1 MGFPAL
7 KQHHQLPEVRMKDR
21 ISAGYI
27 KIWQLIVNPAKIL
40 TVSHNLL
47 HLLPCHALKLAAA
60 LSRKNVAV
68 LTALVTFICYMPL
81 KRKIIHPILHS
92 AGTKCLL
99 PAYCLS
105 PAPHAVPA
113 CFFSFSFHPKM
124 FNNAILMHSFLHS
137 PDWMFLY
144 FSNPSSL
151 LHVNNNNPFPTAKV
165 RTFLLHSY

>member
-1 MGFPAL
+1 MNSIF
-7 KQHHQLPEVRMKDR
+7 H
-21 ISAGYI
+21 Y
-27 KIWQLIVNPAKIL
+27 
-40 TVSHNLL
+40 
-47 HLLPCHALKLAAA
+47 
-60 LSRKNVAV
+60 
-68 LTALVTFICYMPL
+68 
-81 KRKIIHPILHS
+81 ILHS

-105 PAPHAVPA
+105 PAPHAVPHAAGFSSGLSPAPHAVPHAVPA

-124 FNNAILMHSFLHS
+124 FNNAILIHSFLHS

-165 RTFLLHSY
+165 RTFLLHSYKKVTFAIPAGLNIKIIYIMCA